1 LQDTLL
7 LKILYCGHL
16 VSVEFRTALSSVYAM
31 LSHSDIFSCWVA
43 SVAWSCLFAGVNA
56 VKIFEILH
64 ERHVEVHMTQD
75 QEELFVEHFM
85 PHGITPKQFEKIE
98 NKARKFQIE
107 KGDFLI
113 RKGEDLDHVFLVVKG
128 STQAHILGRRLSAA
142 STSRETKGDQR
153 IGGDSGAWVGEMT
166 FLERF
171 GSKVKM
177 SEQAKDSH
185 LESRRQGLGIS
196 MYSIVAAEDCTVM
209 SWSHSDLEE
218 LMEIS
223 TDLRAALTRAMT
235 SSLVGKIV
243 NLTLSRKEGMVNDWS
258 GWLAD
263 WKHNDGA
270 SVQVRSLQKLILEE
284 EEEEEEEEDGTE
296 TSGSLPADGEKL
308 EELTASE

>member
-1 LQDTLL
+1 
-7 LKILYCGHL
+7 
-16 VSVEFRTALSSVYAM
+16 M
-31 LSHSDIFSCWVA
+31 LSHSDIFSCWVG

-64 ERHVEVHMTQD
+64 ERHVEVHMNQD

-98 NKARKFQIE
+98 NKARKFRLT

-113 RKGEDLDHVFLVVKG
+113 RKGGDLDHVFLVVEG

-142 STSRETKGDQR
+142 STSRETKGDQK

-166 FLERF
+166 FLEKF
-171 GSKVKM
+171 GSKAKR
-177 SEQAKDSH
+177 SEEAEDSH

-196 MYSIVAAEDCTVM
+196 LYSIVAAEDCTVM

-218 LMEIS
+218 LMESS

-235 SSLVGKIV
+235 SALVGKIV
-243 NLTLSRKEGMVNDWS
+243 NLTVSRKDGMVNNWS

-270 SVQVRSLQKLILEE
+270 SVQVRSLQKGILDD
-284 EEEEEEEEDGTE
+284 DGTMP
-296 TSGSLPADGEKL
+296 SGRLPADG
-308 EELTASE
+308 

>member
-1 LQDTLL
+1 
-7 LKILYCGHL
+7 
-16 VSVEFRTALSSVYAM
+16 M
-31 LSHSDIFSCWVA
+31 LSHSDIFSCWVG

-64 ERHVEVHMTQD
+64 ERHVEVHMNQE

-98 NKARKFQIE
+98 NKARQCRLR

-113 RKGEDLDHVFLVVKG
+113 RKGGDLAHVFLVVEG
-128 STQAHILGRRLSAA
+128 STQAHILGRTLSGA
-142 STSRETKGDQR
+142 STSRETKGDQK

-166 FLERF
+166 FLQNF
-171 GSKVKM
+171 GSKANRN
-177 SEQAKDSH
+177 EEAEDSH

-196 MYSIVAAEDCTVM
+196 LYSIVAAEDCTVM

-218 LMEIS
+218 LMESS

-235 SSLVGKIV
+235 SALVGKIV
-243 NLTLSRKEGMVNDWS
+243 NLTVSRKDVMVNIWS

-270 SVQVRSLQKLILEE
+270 SVQVSSLQKGILDD
-284 EEEEEEEEDGTE
+284 DGTMP
-296 TSGSLPADGEKL
+296 SGRLPADGEK
-308 EELTASE
+308 S